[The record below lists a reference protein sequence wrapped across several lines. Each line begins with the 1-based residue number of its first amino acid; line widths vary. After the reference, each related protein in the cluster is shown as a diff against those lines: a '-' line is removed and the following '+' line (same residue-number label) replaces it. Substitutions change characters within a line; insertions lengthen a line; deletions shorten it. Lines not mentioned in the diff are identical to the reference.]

1 MREEG
6 VQREFQR
13 LTAGLNYGF
22 WPEIELASD
31 HGPRAGYGLVN
42 YDCGSD
48 MPSVAFDTLAT
59 ARALQAAGFE
69 AQQADALVNAMS
81 QERKDYVTTDKLD
94 AAVSRLEAALASA
107 VNKMLLSQIAIAGAL
122 FAALRLFGGA

>member
-1 MREEG
+1 
-6 VQREFQR
+6 
-13 LTAGLNYGF
+13 
-22 WPEIELASD
+22 
-31 HGPRAGYGLVN
+31 
-42 YDCGSD
+42 
-48 MPSVAFDTLAT
+48 
-59 ARALQAAGFE
+59 
-69 AQQADALVNAMS
+69 MS